1 VVGFVGRLVQE
12 KGILDLLDAAKK
24 VLTTIPNAQF
34 LIVGPYDEEKP
45 DALRPDVAARYG
57 VSKQCHFLGMRHDMP
72 ELYALMDVLVLPSYR
87 EGFPRAPM
95 EASAMGVPA
104 VVTDIRGCREAVE
117 HGVNGLLFPVGD
129 SEALADAVLQ
139 LLRDDERRKAMGA
152 AGRKM
157 AEERFD
163 EQKVFDRVLIEY
175 ERLLS

>member
-1 VVGFVGRLVQE
+1 
-12 KGILDLLDAAKK
+12 
-24 VLTTIPNAQF
+24 
-34 LIVGPYDEEKP
+34 
-45 DALRPDVAARYG
+45 
-57 VSKQCHFLGMRHDMP
+57 
-72 ELYALMDVLVLPSYR
+72 MDVLVLPSYR

-129 SEALADAVLQ
+129 SEALADAVLE
-139 LLRDDERRKAMGA
+139 LLRNHERRRTMGA

-163 EQKVFDRVLIEY
+163 EQKVFDRVLEAY